1 MTLEEATAALAAAGI
16 ENPRGEARLLLAHA
30 LGIDRDAS
38 LTAPP
43 LTPPQAERLAGLIE
57 RRAAHEPLAYITGHK
72 GFWTLDLAVGAGVL
86 VPRPETE
93 TLIEEAIRL
102 VADRNTPLRIAD
114 LGTGTGA
121 ILLAALSEFPNAT
134 GVGYEAAP
142 QAFAWARR
150 NAERLMPGR
159 AQIIQADWAAA
170 EGPFDLVFS
179 NPPYIT
185 SGEIAR
191 LAPEVRVFEPRTA
204 LDGGPDGLEAYRSLA
219 AVLPRMLRPGG
230 RAIVELGAGQLDQV
244 ASLFAGLRILHA
256 TPDLAGIAR
265 ALVLQ
270 ENQRKP

>member
-1 MTLEEATAALAAAGI
+1 VTFEEAVAALASQGI

-43 LTPPQAERLAGLIE
+43 LTPPQAERLAALVA

-102 VADRNTPLRIAD
+102 VADRNAPLHIAD

-121 ILLAALSEFPNAT
+121 LLLAALAEFPNAT
-134 GVGYEAAP
+134 GMGYEAAP
-142 QAFAWARR
+142 QAFVWARR

-159 AQIIQADWAAA
+159 AHIVQADWAAA

-179 NPPYIT
+179 NPPYIAN
-185 SGEIAR
+185 GEIAR
-191 LAPEVRVFEPRTA
+191 LAPDVRAFEPHAA
-204 LDGGPDGLEAYRSLA
+204 LDGGPDGLAAYRSLA
-219 AVLPRMLRPGG
+219 AVLPGMLRPGG
-230 RAIVELGAGQLDQV
+230 HAILELGAGQLDQV
-244 ASLFAGLRILHA
+244 ASLFADLRILHV

-270 ENQRKP
+270 KTPYKP